1 MPTPPLAAPVPT
13 STADVL
19 ARARAASPDPYPDD
33 VPRPGHV
40 VWHHRDGDL
49 ARGML
54 RHLVAEGFATNRH
67 VDYPDTAARPAGRVA
82 FRFRAADD
90 GPLVLATSTAPATAR
105 TLRRGEVVDV
115 VVDAPDDGAAA
126 VGVHDGSVPGTWT
139 CRVAPPDPAPAPDPS
154 DPGPAPDPGGPTPA
168 PDPWQPTEQRRGGD
182 VPAHAAGEGVVRV
195 PLPAVAPGLHAAP
208 APGLGRVVVRAA
220 ARPVVVTGETVAEAT
235 ASPAAGESRL
245 DLDDRGD
252 GTWATRHRLGF
263 RYVSVRGVVPAGVHA
278 ELSVRA
284 APRRGAFVCADDRL
298 TRVWASS
305 ALTLRSCLQ
314 GLLVDG
320 IKRDRMPWAGDLA
333 VNLAPIAYAFADAG
347 VVRDSL
353 RALGHPRTPY
363 VNGIADYSLWWVVA
377 HDLHHRYSGD
387 AAFLA
392 AQADAVHDLLR
403 RLDAE
408 TDDRGLLRPR
418 PGADAFVGTGGG
430 AVFLDWGVR
439 HDPGRDLVALQVLW
453 CWALAAG
460 GRVLAVA
467 GHPGAATW
475 TERAGRVRAALRAT
489 TGTDGTWR
497 THVDGDS
504 APDPYATMLAAH
516 AGLVDGDL
524 TDAAQRLVLGA
535 TFGTPFMAALALRA
549 LSGAHRVAAVGRI
562 ADRWGA
568 MLDDG
573 SATFWEELPGDGPTT
588 TAMYGRPF
596 GMSRCHGWA
605 SGPAAALPELVLGL
619 RPTGPGW
626 CTARAD
632 PRLGDLAWA
641 AAVVPVP
648 GGDLTVVA
656 SADGRVVAE
665 VPAGHALELAGQVV
679 VGPRR
684 AELTLPA

>member
-1 MPTPPLAAPVPT
+1 MSPSPGDTPLPTTA
-13 STADVL
+13 ADVL
-19 ARARAASPDPYPDD
+19 ARARAASADPYPDD

-54 RHLVAEGFATNRH
+54 RHLVAEGFAANRH
-67 VDYPDTAARPAGRVA
+67 VDYPDTAARPAARVA
-82 FRFRAADD
+82 FRFRAAAD
-90 GPLVLATSTAPATAR
+90 GALVLATSTAPAATRAV
-105 TLRRGEVVDV
+105 RRGEVVDV

-139 CRVAPPDPAPAPDPS
+139 CRADVPDPAAPAAPS
-154 DPGPAPDPGGPTPA
+154 AP
-168 PDPWQPTEQRRGGD
+168 WRPTEKRRAGD
-182 VPAHAAGEGVVRV
+182 VPAYAAGEGVVRV

-220 ARPVVVTGETVAEAT
+220 SHPVVVTGETVAEAS
-235 ASPAAGESRL
+235 ADPDAGESRL

-263 RYVSVRGVVPAGVHA
+263 RYVSVRDVEPVAVHA

-284 APRRGAFVCADDRL
+284 VPRRGAFVCADDRL
-298 TRVWASS
+298 TRVWAAS

-333 VNLAPIAYAFADAG
+333 VDLAPLAHAFADVG

-353 RALGHPRTPY
+353 RALGHPRTPH

-377 HDLHHRYSGD
+377 HDLHHRYAGD
-387 AAFLA
+387 EGFLA
-392 AQADAVHDLLR
+392 TQADAVHDLLR
-403 RLDAE
+403 RLDAQ

-418 PGADAFVGTGGG
+418 PGADAFVGAGGG

-439 HDPGRDLVALQVLW
+439 HEAGRDPVALQVLW
-453 CWALAAG
+453 CWALTAG
-460 GRVLAVA
+460 GRVLALA
-467 GHPGAATW
+467 GHPAAATW
-475 TERAGRVRAALRAT
+475 AERAARVRAALRGAVLP
-489 TGTDGTWR
+489 DGTWR
-497 THVDGDS
+497 TYVDGAS
-504 APDPYATMLAAH
+504 PPDPYATMLAAH
-516 AGLVDGDL
+516 AGLLDGGPP
-524 TDAAQRLVLGA
+524 DAAQRLVLGA
-535 TFGTPFMAALALRA
+535 PFGTPFMAALALRS
-549 LSGAHRVAAVGRI
+549 LSGAHRVAAVARI

-568 MLDDG
+568 MLDAG
-573 SATFWEELPGDGPTT
+573 SATFWEELPGDGPPT

-596 GMSRCHGWA
+596 GMSRCHAWA

-626 CTARAD
+626 RTARAD
-632 PRLGDLAWA
+632 PLLGDLAWA

-656 SADGRVVAE
+656 SADGRVVVE
-665 VPAGHALELAGQVV
+665 VPAGHTLDVAGQVV

-684 AELTLPA
+684 AELTLSAVT